1 VYGFPGERTYAYPA
15 EKAVI
20 SNEQAP
26 MSKQTMCADNLFLL
40 GELLQGAG
48 EYMTRSKNHAD
59 DEDRFMIELARE
71 QIPQLRLA
79 LRTLDKSLTELDGQ
93 LRARLKDG
101 EKSAELPAKPERR
114 ARKASSGG

>member
-1 VYGFPGERTYAYPA
+1 MA
-15 EKAVI
+15 
-20 SNEQAP
+20 
-26 MSKQTMCADNLFLL
+26 KQTMCADNLFLL

-48 EYMTRSKNHAD
+48 EYVARSRNHAD

-79 LRTLDKSLTELDGQ
+79 LRNLDRSLTELDGL
-93 LRARLKDG
+93 LRQRLQGG
-101 EKSAELPAKPERR
+101 EKTVDTPKKPERR